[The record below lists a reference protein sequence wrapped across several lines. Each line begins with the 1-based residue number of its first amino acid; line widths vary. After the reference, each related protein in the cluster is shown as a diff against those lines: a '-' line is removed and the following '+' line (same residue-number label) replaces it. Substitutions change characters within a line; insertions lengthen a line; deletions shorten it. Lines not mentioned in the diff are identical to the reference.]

1 MPTYEFRC
9 PDGHEFEKFY
19 RSISG
24 AESQAACPFC
34 GQPAERMMSA
44 AGFAFKG
51 SGFYLTDYGKN
62 AHRTQ
67 GDAQKPGGGSESKGE
82 NASGTPESG
91 GAKSPDASPAGSK
104 APDSKSSESKSSESK
119 SSDSKSSESKSKSS
133 ESKVSEAKPSGSK
146 PSSSGESK
154 ASGSGPAA
162 P

>member
-1 MPTYEFRC
+1 MPTYEFRL
-9 PDGHEFEKFY
+9 PDGTLIERTFRMSEVPDEIPNPNGEGTAV
-19 RSISG
+19 RIISG
-24 AESQAACPFC
+24 GAALV
-34 GQPAERMMSA
+34 
-44 AGFAFKG
+44 FKG

-133 ESKVSEAKPSGSK
+133 ASKVSEAKPSGSK

>member
-1 MPTYEFRC
+1 MPTYEFRL
-9 PDGHEFEKFY
+9 PDGTLIERTFRMSEVPDEIPNPNGEGTAV
-19 RSISG
+19 RIISG
-24 AESQAACPFC
+24 GAALV
-34 GQPAERMMSA
+34 
-44 AGFAFKG
+44 FKG

-104 APDSKSSESKSSESK
+104 APDSKSSESKSS
-119 SSDSKSSESKSKSS
+119 DSKSSESKSKSS